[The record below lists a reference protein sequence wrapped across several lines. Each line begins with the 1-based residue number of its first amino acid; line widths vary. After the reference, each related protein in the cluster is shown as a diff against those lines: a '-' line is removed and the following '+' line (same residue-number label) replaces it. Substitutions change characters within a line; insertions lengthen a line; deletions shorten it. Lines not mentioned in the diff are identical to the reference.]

1 MSKRQEW
8 AEKIE
13 ALKREYMTAGPIHA
27 RDLLRQIH
35 RMEKELKYYAR
46 PTTSGGDTH

>member
-13 ALKREYMTAGPIHA
+13 ALKREASAAGPVHK
-27 RDLLRQIH
+27 RDLSRQIH
-35 RMEKELKYYAR
+35 RMEKELKYYDKVYKR
-46 PTTSGGDTH
+46 G

>member
-13 ALKREYMTAGPIHA
+13 ALKREASAAGPIHR

-35 RMEKELKYYAR
+35 RMEKELKYYDMTYGKR
-46 PTTSGGDTH
+46 G